1 MIVAKFGGSSLAD
14 AAQFRRVRDIV
25 LADSRRQV
33 VVPSAPGKRFP
44 QDEKVTDLFYQ
55 CHKARQKG
63 EPFQPV
69 LEVIRGRYGEIAE
82 NLGLALD
89 LDGIFQQI
97 WEQIARGAGPDY
109 CASRGEFVNGQ
120 LLAEY
125 LGFSFLDAAQAIVF
139 DENGKLD
146 EEETNSLLQQALLE
160 RVPVVLPGFYGR
172 GPQGQIKVFSR
183 GGSDVTGALAAR
195 AVGAEVYENW
205 TDVSGFLMADPRI
218 VQDPQPIR
226 HLTYHEM
233 YALSC
238 AGATVLHEDSVGPVS
253 RAGIATNIRN
263 TNRPDHPGTMIT
275 STAVKRENFSIFAG
289 IAGRK
294 GYSLVLLEGEDPQ
307 QGAFAQKIL
316 RAARAHGMDP
326 QAPAVSGAHISFLVD
341 SGEYEHEEE
350 EFSARAAVLGA
361 VQPPEVH
368 TGFACIVLVGYG
380 VPHNHRTLSRIF
392 QTLQSRNI
400 PVAMIHQGISEISTW
415 VGVGEEHM
423 EEAIRALYLEFAKG
437 K

>member
-139 DENGKLD
+139 DDDGKLD
-146 EEETNSLLQQALLE
+146 EEETNSLLQQELLE
-160 RVPVVLPGFYGR
+160 QVPVVLPGFYGR

-195 AVGAEVYENW
+195 AVGAEVYEN
-205 TDVSGFLMADPRI
+205 S
-218 VQDPQPIR
+218 
-226 HLTYHEM
+226 
-233 YALSC
+233 S
-238 AGATVLHEDSVGPVS
+238 
-253 RAGIATNIRN
+253 
-263 TNRPDHPGTMIT
+263 
-275 STAVKRENFSIFAG
+275 
-289 IAGRK
+289 
-294 GYSLVLLEGEDPQ
+294 
-307 QGAFAQKIL
+307 
-316 RAARAHGMDP
+316 
-326 QAPAVSGAHISFLVD
+326 
-341 SGEYEHEEE
+341 
-350 EFSARAAVLGA
+350 
-361 VQPPEVH
+361 
-368 TGFACIVLVGYG
+368 
-380 VPHNHRTLSRIF
+380 
-392 QTLQSRNI
+392 
-400 PVAMIHQGISEISTW
+400 
-415 VGVGEEHM
+415 
-423 EEAIRALYLEFAKG
+423 
-437 K
+437 